1 MRQASSMKIVLM
13 RLAALGIAA
22 LVLATPLA
30 AARAHNDDDEVAAG
44 ARTGSAVENGLTRGN
59 AVCSAALAAPCVSIR
74 PLSGSLPA

>member
-1 MRQASSMKIVLM
+1 MKIVLM